1 MRSIAFART
10 ALAVASG
17 VAVALFPVVAD
28 AADPYSINSI
38 LALTGPGAFLG
49 KGEQQALQLAEKAVN
64 ARGGIQGRPLRFIF
78 RDDQTNPQV
87 TVQLAG
93 EILAEKPAVL
103 LGSTLV
109 ATCRAIGPLMKDG
122 PVEYCHSPG
131 IHPEAGSYV
140 FTAGVSTLDLA
151 NALVR
156 YFRLKGWK
164 RIALMFSTDASGQDA
179 ENGLKSVLAL
189 PENSEMQIV
198 ETAHFNITDVSVAAQ
213 IENVKAANPQC
224 FIAWSTGTPI
234 GTIFRAMVQAGLDVP
249 TGTTDGNMTYAQM
262 TQYANFLPKQL
273 YIPASQ
279 WVVRDATLLAPA
291 VVEKNKEFY
300 KAFQE
305 AGAQPDIAS
314 ELAWEPAM
322 IVAHALRTLGPNTT
336 APQLRDFIAHLRDFA
351 GVNGI
356 YDFTKEPQRGLDV
369 SATVVTLWSPQAKT
383 WQVVSK
389 PTGVLLP

>member
-1 MRSIAFART
+1 MRSIAFAGP
-10 ALAVASG
+10 ALAVALG
-17 VAVALFPVVAD
+17 ATVAAVSPVR
-28 AADPYSINSI
+28 AADPYVINSI
-38 LALTGPGAFLG
+38 MALTGPGAFLG
-49 KGEQQALQLAEKAVN
+49 KGEQHALELAEKVIN
-64 ARGGIQGRPLRFIF
+64 AGGGIQGRPLKFVF
-78 RDDQTNPQV
+78 HDDQTSPQV
-87 TVQLAG
+87 TVQLAN
-93 EILAEKPAVL
+93 EILAQKPAVL

-109 ATCRAIGPLMKDG
+109 ATCRAIGPLMKNG
-122 PVEYCHSPG
+122 PVEYCYSPG

-156 YFRLKGWK
+156 YFRLKGWT

-189 PENSEMQIV
+189 PENKEMQV
-198 ETAHFNITDVSVAAQ
+198 VATAHFNITDVSVAAQ

-262 TQYANFLPKQL
+262 AQYSDFLPKQL
-273 YIPASQ
+273 HIPASQ
-279 WVVRDATLLAPA
+279 WVVRDTALLAPA
-291 VVEKNKEFY
+291 VVEKNQEFY
-300 KAFQE
+300 RAFQE
-305 AGAQPDIAS
+305 ANAKPDIAS

-322 IVAHALRTLGPNTT
+322 ITIHALRTLGPNAT
-336 APQLRDFIAHLRDFA
+336 AAQVRDFIAHLKDFA
-351 GVNGI
+351 GVNGV
-356 YDFTKEPQRGLDV
+356 YDFVKEPQRGLDV
-369 SATVVTLWSPQAKT
+369 SDTVVTRWSPQAKT

-389 PTGVLLP
+389 PTGVPLQ